1 MLAKVTDSGGPRG
14 PCFEFAPPFPAGIV
28 AKIDASEAYG
38 AIHHM
43 RTIILATVPCV
54 LALGICA
61 SYLLSRIFTAPIT
74 KLDKVARAL
83 ADGDLSARAKGASWE
98 MHDEIGGLRDTFNEM
113 ADQMAKLYSTL
124 ESR

>member
-1 MLAKVTDSGGPRG
+1 M
-14 PCFEFAPPFPAGIV
+14 

-113 ADQMAKLYSTL
+113 AEQMAKLYSTL